1 MASIKLEGV
10 SVEFRVYNPAMRSI
24 RKQLLEGLSIGG
36 TLTDSRQGRP
46 SILAL
51 RDVSLHFEHGD
62 RVALIGPNGAGKT
75 TLLRVLA
82 GVYEPVSGRVSVDGR
97 ISSIFQVGLGMD
109 PEATGYENIL
119 LRGLLLGMTRE
130 EIENKV
136 ETIAEF
142 SGLGPYLVM
151 PTHTYSSGM
160 ALRLAFAI
168 STSIEPEILLLDEWI
183 SAGDERFVEKAQKR
197 LRELVGQAN
206 ILVVAS
212 HRFRL
217 VEELCT
223 KAVLL
228 EHGSVRAVGTV
239 SEVLGIYQ
247 QQRKVDQPRLPASQ
261 PTAVA

>member
-10 SVEFRVYNPAMRSI
+10 SVEFRVYSSAMRSV

-36 TLTDSRQGRP
+36 TFAGSRQGRP

-51 RDVSLHFEHGD
+51 RDVSLLFEHGD

-82 GVYEPVSGRVSVDGR
+82 GVYEPVSGRVSVEGR

-109 PEATGYENIL
+109 PEATGYDNIL
-119 LRGLLLGMTRE
+119 LRGLLLGMTRGEIEHKVE
-130 EIENKV
+130 EI
-136 ETIAEF
+136 AGF
-142 SGLGPYLVM
+142 SELGPYLALPV
-151 PTHTYSSGM
+151 HTYSSGM

-168 STSIEPEILLLDEWI
+168 STSIEPDILLLDEWI
-183 SAGDERFVEKAQKR
+183 GAGDQHFLQKAQRR
-197 LRELVGQAN
+197 LRELVGQTN

-212 HRFRL
+212 HRLRL

-247 QQRKVDQPRLPASQ
+247 QQRKVDQPGLPAGQS
-261 PTAVA
+261 TAVS